1 MDVHLILSWDFDG
14 RFQFNASRS
23 SGMPASPLQ
32 RLRQLCLALPGA
44 HEVEAWGE
52 PTFRVNNKLF
62 AMYAAADNHHGA
74 GHHAVWIK
82 STQVNQGFLLRAK
95 PKRYFSPPYV
105 GPSGWI
111 GVRLDGRVN
120 WKDVADLLRDGYE
133 LAAPKPRVRSA
144 TRTAV
149 KRRSRVSERHS

>member
-1 MDVHLILSWDFDG
+1 
-14 RFQFNASRS
+14 
-23 SGMPASPLQ
+23 MPPSAIH
-32 RLRQLCLALPGA
+32 RLRKFCLALPGG

-62 AMYAAADNHHGA
+62 AMYAPADNHHGE

-82 STQVNQGFLLRAK
+82 STPVNQSLLVQAK

-111 GVRLDGRVN
+111 GVRLDGRVS
-120 WKDVADLLRDGYE
+120 WKELEGLLQDGYE
-133 LAAPKPRVRSA
+133 LAGAKARRGRSAGPAVRS
-144 TRTAV
+144 TAGPERS
-149 KRRSRVSERHS
+149 KRSAARRVQG

>member
-1 MDVHLILSWDFDG
+1 M
-14 RFQFNASRS
+14 
-23 SGMPASPLQ
+23 
-32 RLRQLCLALPGA
+32 LCLALPGA

-52 PTFRVNNKLF
+52 PTFRVKNKLF

-82 STQVNQGFLLRAK
+82 STAINQSFLLKAK

-111 GVRLDGRVN
+111 GVRR
-120 WKDVADLLRDGYE
+120 
-133 LAAPKPRVRSA
+133 
-144 TRTAV
+144 
-149 KRRSRVSERHS
+149 